1 VIRRKKSSA
10 QDKVQ
15 RNPAVVAVLAQDGG
29 TGSWRGAAIERS
41 AGGCRVLDVRELAD
55 PEAVGGPRA
64 GSAGPDTQE
73 VVGAWIDRWMA
84 GSVLVLLPS
93 ASVIARTLTL
103 PTAAPDRLAMA
114 LRLQVENVLLGG
126 TLRHRAGA
134 GLLAAVEGQSD
145 RHALLVEWPQS
156 SPIPAVPADV
166 PRELPVT
173 YAPGIAALA
182 ALTDGRPRSLMV
194 DLDRA
199 SGCIGIALQMG
210 DAITYRVVR
219 EDGTEGASWEEAAR
233 RAVAETLLLAGVDDT
248 DASRMVHATQA
259 HFPHDGSGLLT
270 PGGPDSSELSAMVA
284 GTPADPEWWHRWGL
298 LVGAGIASAGELAPT
313 VQLRATEA
321 HATGGLLTRTIE
333 RCSEPKT
340 AVSLVVA
347 AVAAVALI
355 PMGVAALRMAV
366 LDWKLPDPQAYER
379 LLQRAD
385 QQAAMY
391 RDYQRYA
398 WPMTKLLGDL
408 ASTTPEGIELESVSL
423 GFGSPMLVSG
433 AAKPQGAQSATDAI
447 LMMERQMR
455 ESGIFDRV
463 VKNWEAPNAAG
474 IVKFSITASVA
485 QPVQMPDYPE
495 VQDFAKRTLRDR
507 RYGTDSSSV
516 ASSSSGPATAP
527 PPAPEGPPVIAINP
541 PGTPPRAPDAT
552 APAPTSDSTTTT
564 ASATDTRTR
573 RGFGSAANDAATR
586 GSSRPASGGEA
597 AAVPDPLTDEQI
609 ASMSKAEANEA
620 LARVSRARAQKNLD
634 PAVEQRLKDEFYK
647 LINHQKTAK

>member
-1 VIRRKKSSA
+1 
-10 QDKVQ
+10 
-15 RNPAVVAVLAQDGG
+15 
-29 TGSWRGAAIERS
+29 
-41 AGGCRVLDVRELAD
+41 
-55 PEAVGGPRA
+55 
-64 GSAGPDTQE
+64 
-73 VVGAWIDRWMA
+73 MA
-84 GSVLVLLPS
+84 GSVLMLLPS
-93 ASVIARTLTL
+93 VAVIARTLTL
-103 PTAAPDRLAMA
+103 PAAAPDRLSMA

-126 TLRHRAGA
+126 TPRHRAGA
-134 GLLAAVEGQSD
+134 GLLAAIDGQED
-145 RHALLVEWPQS
+145 RRALLVEWPQS
-156 SPIPAVPADV
+156 SGAPATPGGLPKD
-166 PRELPVT
+166 LPVT

-182 ALTDGRPRSLMV
+182 ALSSGRGRSLLV
-194 DLDRA
+194 DFDRE

-210 DAITYRVVR
+210 EAVAYRVVR
-219 EDGTEGASWEEAAR
+219 EDGSDEASWADAAR
-233 RAVAETLLLAGVDDT
+233 RAVAETLLLAGVE
-248 DASRMVHATQA
+248 DADAAQMLELVRSR
-259 HFPHDGSGLLT
+259 FPRDGSGLIA
-270 PGGPDSSELSAMVA
+270 PGGPDASELSAMVA
-284 GTPADPEWWHRWGL
+284 GTSADPEWWHQWGL
-298 LVGAGIASAGELAPT
+298 LVGAGIASSGELAPT
-313 VQLRATEA
+313 VRLLAVEPRAI
-321 HATGGLLTRTIE
+321 GGLLVRAIE
-333 RCSEPKT
+333 RCSEPK
-340 AVSLVVA
+340 AAAALIAA
-347 AVAAVALI
+347 AVATIALLPLGI
-355 PMGVAALRMAV
+355 AALRMAV

-391 RDYQRYA
+391 RDYQRFA

-423 GFGSPMLVSG
+423 AFGSPMTVSG

-474 IVKFSITASVA
+474 IVKFTITASVA
-485 QPVQMPDYPE
+485 QPVQVPDYPE

-516 ASSSSGPATAP
+516 AASSSGAAPAAP
-527 PPAPEGPPVIAINP
+527 PPPPAGAPVVAINP
-541 PGTPPRAPDAT
+541 PGTPPRTPDAT
-552 APAPTSDSTTTT
+552 PAAPGTPGTDAGGSTTT

-586 GSSRPASGGEA
+586 GSSRPAGADEA
-597 AAVPDPLTDEQI
+597 ASVPDPLSDQQI

>member
-1 VIRRKKSSA
+1 
-10 QDKVQ
+10 
-15 RNPAVVAVLAQDGG
+15 
-29 TGSWRGAAIERS
+29 
-41 AGGCRVLDVRELAD
+41 
-55 PEAVGGPRA
+55 
-64 GSAGPDTQE
+64 
-73 VVGAWIDRWMA
+73 MA
-84 GSVLVLLPS
+84 GSVLILLPS

-103 PTAAPDRLAMA
+103 PTAAPDRLGMA

-126 TLRHRAGA
+126 TPKHRAGV
-134 GLLAAVEGQSD
+134 GLLAAVEGQED
-145 RHALLVEWPQS
+145 RRALLVEWPQS
-156 SPIPAVPADV
+156 SDV
-166 PRELPVT
+166 PQAPGDLPTDLSVT

-182 ALTDGRPRSLMV
+182 ALSDGRGRSLLV
-194 DLDRA
+194 DLDRQ

-210 DAITYRVVR
+210 GAIAYRVVR
-219 EDGTEGASWEEAAR
+219 EDGSDDASWADSAR
-233 RAVAETLLLAGVDDT
+233 RAVAETLLLAEVEDSDT
-248 DASRMVHATQA
+248 TRLLEMVRAK
-259 HFPHDGSGLLT
+259 FPRDGSGLMT
-270 PGGPDSSELSAMVA
+270 PGGPDASELSARVA
-284 GTPADPEWWHRWGL
+284 GTPADPEWWHQWGL
-298 LVGAGIASAGELAPT
+298 LVGAGLASAGELAPT
-313 VQLRATEA
+313 VQLLAVEPRT
-321 HATGGLLTRTIE
+321 TGGLFVRAIE

-340 AVSLVVA
+340 AAVLIA
-347 AVAAVALI
+347 AAIAMVALL
-355 PMGVAALRMAV
+355 PLGVAALRMAV

-391 RDYQRYA
+391 RDYQRFA

-423 GFGSPMLVSG
+423 GFGSPMTVSG

-474 IVKFSITASVA
+474 IVKFTITASVT
-485 QPVQMPDYPE
+485 QPVQMPDYPD

-507 RYGTDSSSV
+507 RYGTDSGSV
-516 ASSSSGPATAP
+516 ASSSSGSAPAAP
-527 PPAPEGPPVIAINP
+527 PPPPAGAPVVAINP
-541 PGTPPRAPDAT
+541 PGTPPRTPDASPA
-552 APAPTSDSTTTT
+552 APSADSGASTTT

-586 GSSRPASGGEA
+586 GSSRPAGADEA
-597 AAVPDPLTDEQI
+597 ASVPDPLTDEQI
-609 ASMSKAEANEA
+609 SSMSKAEANEA

>member
-1 VIRRKKSSA
+1 
-10 QDKVQ
+10 
-15 RNPAVVAVLAQDGG
+15 
-29 TGSWRGAAIERS
+29 
-41 AGGCRVLDVRELAD
+41 
-55 PEAVGGPRA
+55 
-64 GSAGPDTQE
+64 
-73 VVGAWIDRWMA
+73 
-84 GSVLVLLPS
+84 
-93 ASVIARTLTL
+93 
-103 PTAAPDRLAMA
+103 
-114 LRLQVENVLLGG
+114 
-126 TLRHRAGA
+126 
-134 GLLAAVEGQSD
+134 
-145 RHALLVEWPQS
+145 
-156 SPIPAVPADV
+156 
-166 PRELPVT
+166 
-173 YAPGIAALA
+173 
-182 ALTDGRPRSLMV
+182 MV

-210 DAITYRVVR
+210 EAITYRVVR
-219 EDGTEGASWEEAAR
+219 EDGVDSASWEDAAR
-233 RAVAETLLLAGVDDT
+233 RAVAETLLLAGVGDA
-248 DASRMVHATQA
+248 DASRLIQATQA
-259 HFPHDGSGLLT
+259 KFPRDGSGLIA
-270 PGGPDSSELSAMVA
+270 PGGPDCSELSAMVA
-284 GTPADPEWWHRWGL
+284 GTSADTEWWHRWGL
-298 LVGAGIASAGELAPT
+298 LVGAGVASAGELAPT

-321 HATGGLLTRTIE
+321 SAAGGLLTRAIE
-333 RCSEPKT
+333 RCSEPKA

-355 PMGVAALRMAV
+355 PMGVSALRMAV
-366 LDWKLPDPQAYER
+366 LNWKLPDPQAYER

-433 AAKPQGAQSATDAI
+433 AAKPQGSQSATDAI

-455 ESGIFDRV
+455 DSGIFDRV

-474 IVKFSITASVA
+474 IVKFSITASVS
-485 QPVQMPDYPE
+485 QPVQMPEYPE

-507 RYGTDSSSV
+507 RYGTDSGSV
-516 ASSSSGPATAP
+516 ASAGTSSTAAP

-541 PGTPPRAPDAT
+541 PGTPPRTPDAT
-552 APAPTSDSTTTT
+552 APAPNADSATTT

-597 AAVPDPLTDEQI
+597 SAVPDPLTDEQI

>member
-1 VIRRKKSSA
+1 
-10 QDKVQ
+10 
-15 RNPAVVAVLAQDGG
+15 
-29 TGSWRGAAIERS
+29 
-41 AGGCRVLDVRELAD
+41 
-55 PEAVGGPRA
+55 
-64 GSAGPDTQE
+64 
-73 VVGAWIDRWMA
+73 MA
-84 GSVLVLLPS
+84 GSVLILLPS
-93 ASVIARTLTL
+93 AAVIARTLTL
-103 PTAAPDRLAMA
+103 PSAASDRLAMA

-126 TLRHRAGA
+126 TPKHRAGA
-134 GLLAAVEGQSD
+134 GLLAAIEGQED
-145 RHALLVEWPQS
+145 RRALLVEWPQS
-156 SPIPAVPADV
+156 SEVPGAPGD
-166 PRELPVT
+166 LPTDLSVT

-182 ALTDGRPRSLMV
+182 ALSDGRDRSLLV
-194 DLDRA
+194 DLDRQ

-210 DAITYRVVR
+210 GAIAYRVVR
-219 EDGTEGASWEEAAR
+219 EDGSDEASWADAAR
-233 RAVAETLLLAGVDDT
+233 RAVAETLLLAEVDEADT
-248 DASRMVHATQA
+248 ARMLELVRAR
-259 HFPHDGSGLLT
+259 FPREGSGLIT
-270 PGGPDSSELSAMVA
+270 PGGPDASELSAKVA
-284 GTPADPEWWHRWGL
+284 GTSADPEWWHQWGL
-298 LVGAGIASAGELAPT
+298 LVGAGLASAGDLAPT
-313 VQLRATEA
+313 VQLLAVEPR
-321 HATGGLLTRTIE
+321 ATGGLLVRAIE

-340 AVSLVVA
+340 AAVLIA
-347 AVAAVALI
+347 AAIATVALL
-355 PMGVAALRMAV
+355 PLGVAGLRMAV
-366 LDWKLPDPQAYER
+366 LGWKLPDPQAYER

-391 RDYQRYA
+391 RDYQRFA

-423 GFGSPMLVSG
+423 GFGSPMTVSG

-474 IVKFSITASVA
+474 IVKFTITASVT

-516 ASSSSGPATAP
+516 ASSSSAP
-527 PPAPEGPPVIAINP
+527 PPAPPAPAGPPVVAINP
-541 PGTPPRAPDAT
+541 PGTPPRTPDA
-552 APAPTSDSTTTT
+552 APAAPGADSGGSTTT
-564 ASATDTRTR
+564 ASATETRTR

-586 GSSRPASGGEA
+586 GSSRPAGADEA
-597 AAVPDPLTDEQI
+597 ASVPDPLTDEQI
-609 ASMSKAEANEA
+609 SSMSKAEANEA